1 MNQKELFEM
10 ELHSFRGV
18 YKGDNDYLTDSFAVL
33 RVPGGLLYRSVYKR
47 NGDSSVTMSMCFVP
61 EPANHISD
69 SGKKVR
75 HEPTSMSVGSDINVG
90 SKLDDMDATVREFRS
105 VEENSSMAPSVKKLS
120 SLPPE
125 EMLTLHRL
133 IDVESYI
140 RECAPDRCTHIM
152 SVGDIRFMAR
162 TIKGLMGI
170 L

>member
-10 ELHSFRGV
+10 GLHEERILDGGEKFIIIRRVLGGWI
-18 YKGDNDYLTDSFAVL
+18 YTCYRWGGDGIALTS
-33 RVPGGLLYRSVYKR
+33 
-47 NGDSSVTMSMCFVP
+47 CFVP

-75 HEPTSMSVGSDINVG
+75 HDPTSMSVGSDINVG

-105 VEENSSMAPSVKKLS
+105 VEENSSMAPSVKKWS

-125 EMLTLHRL
+125 EMLMLHRL
-133 IDVESYI
+133 IDVDSYI
-140 RECAPDRCTHIM
+140 HECAPDRSTHMM